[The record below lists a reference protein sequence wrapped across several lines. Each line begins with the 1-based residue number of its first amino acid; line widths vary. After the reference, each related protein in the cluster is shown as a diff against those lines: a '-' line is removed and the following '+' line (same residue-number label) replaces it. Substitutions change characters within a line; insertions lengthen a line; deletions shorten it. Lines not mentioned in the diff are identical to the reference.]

1 MKACFRRKIMY
12 HKEMHLHSLSLKKRL
27 APSSSK
33 PRNYF
38 FKKVSLAALN
48 HIYVFLILTR
58 GFLLQKWRL
67 VFYDIIYVIIY
78 DIYFMLAFLLF
89 SLWIEWASRNCLLHW
104 LQKYVHI
111 FSKAT
116 LFSSTQRQ
124 IFLTFHQV
132 SIKYCLGVT

>member
-12 HKEMHLHSLSLKKRL
+12 HDKMHLHSPSLKNRL

-33 PRNYF
+33 PRTYV
-38 FKKVSLAALN
+38 FKKVSVAALN

-89 SLWIEWASRNCLLHW
+89 SLWIEWASRNCLLSW
-104 LQKYVHI
+104 IQKYLHI
-111 FSKAT
+111 FLKAT
-116 LFSSTQRQ
+116 PFSSTQLHG
-124 IFLTFHQV
+124 FLTFHQL
-132 SIKYCLGVT
+132 SIKYCLGLT